1 MTEVMLV
8 EDDICF
14 AERFAEAVERSDS
27 MRLAA
32 HCTTARDALE
42 RLKVLAPDVLLVD
55 LGLPDGNCI
64 DVIRSAV
71 ERYPGCDVLVVTMYG
86 DQTNVLTC
94 IEAGASGYLL
104 KEAVKEDIVKH
115 IDDLR
120 SGGSPISPVIARQL
134 LRKFQPV
141 RPSEPAAAAQ
151 PEHVTERELQVLQLL
166 AEGRPAEGQARLHAG
181 TDLARVGRCVLA
193 IAALEGLTGERFR
206 QRPFVQVLGRAPQ
219 QPLAAPGIEIGEV
232 GVEAKAPAA
241 GLAAAALVAVIQH
254 GLAQVGAAVGIDAG
268 HDAHLQRRAAMRA
281 GKGLGM
287 QA

>member
-55 LGLPDGNCI
+55 LGLPDGNGI

-166 AEGRPAEGQARLHAG
+166 ARGFNYQEIADLLGVSIHTIGTYIKRIYRKLHVNSRSEAVFE
-181 TDLARVGRCVLA
+181 A
-193 IAALEGLTGERFR
+193 
-206 QRPFVQVLGRAPQ
+206 Q
-219 QPLAAPGIEIGEV
+219 QMGIL
-232 GVEAKAPAA
+232 K
-241 GLAAAALVAVIQH
+241 
-254 GLAQVGAAVGIDAG
+254 
-268 HDAHLQRRAAMRA
+268 
-281 GKGLGM
+281 
-287 QA
+287 

>member
-55 LGLPDGNCI
+55 LGLPDGNGI

-120 SGGSPISPVIARQL
+120 SGGSPISPIIARQL

-141 RPSEPAAAAQ
+141 RPSEPAAQAQ
-151 PEHVTERELQVLQLL
+151 PEHVTDRELQVLQLL
-166 AEGRPAEGQARLHAG
+166 ARGFNYQEIADLLGVSIHTIGTYIKRIYRKLHVNS
-181 TDLARVGRCVLA
+181 R
-193 IAALEGLTGERFR
+193 GEAVFE
-206 QRPFVQVLGRAPQ
+206 AQ
-219 QPLAAPGIEIGEV
+219 QMGIL
-232 GVEAKAPAA
+232 K
-241 GLAAAALVAVIQH
+241 
-254 GLAQVGAAVGIDAG
+254 
-268 HDAHLQRRAAMRA
+268 
-281 GKGLGM
+281 
-287 QA
+287 